1 MRVPSNNYSESL
13 VNQLNTLRSRQYN
26 LQSQVASGL
35 KVNAPSD
42 DPTAMA
48 NTLNLVTDK
57 AAAKQYSANLG
68 TLQDRANNIYNVLQ
82 SLQTISSQAG
92 ADAISAAND
101 AGATTTTKTTLLAD
115 LNALLKHA
123 VELAN
128 AKDPAT
134 GQALFGGTS
143 GSATPFTATTD
154 SEGNITAVAYGGNAS
169 VNQVAI
175 GANATAAVDVPGV
188 NATGSG
194 TRGLFSDSRS
204 GADFFQNLINLRDH
218 VATGNTAAIAS
229 TDKAALEKDSD
240 NLLYHISNNGV
251 TQTRLNLT
259 ATGLQNNLSALDK
272 NISGQTSADLVETM
286 VQLNQAQNSYQAALQ
301 SGAKIMQLS
310 ILNYL

>member
-26 LQSQVASGL
+26 LQNQVASGL
-35 KVNAPSD
+35 KVSAPSD
-42 DPTAMA
+42 DPAAMT
-48 NTLNLVTDK
+48 NTLNMSADK
-57 AAAKQYSANLG
+57 AAAKQYSSNIG
-68 TLQDRANNIYNVLQ
+68 TLQDRANGIFNVLQ

-92 ADAISAAND
+92 ADAVSAAND
-101 AGATTTTKTTLLAD
+101 AGATPETKATLLAD
-115 LNALLKHA
+115 LNALLKQA

-128 AKDPAT
+128 TKDPVT
-134 GQALFGGTS
+134 GKALFGGTAGGTS
-143 GSATPFTATTD
+143 PFTATKD
-154 SEGNITAVAYGGNAS
+154 ADGNITAVAYSGNSS

-175 GANATAAVDVPGV
+175 GANATVSVDVPGV
-188 NATGSG
+188 NTSGSG
-194 TRGLFSDSRS
+194 ARGLFGDSRS

-218 VATGNTAAIAS
+218 IASGNTTAIAS

-259 ATGLQNNLSALDK
+259 STVLQNNLSALDK
-272 NISGQTSADLVETM
+272 NISNQTSADLVETM
-286 VQLNQAQNSYQAALQ
+286 VQLNQAQNTYQAALQ